1 MGGLD
6 SAKESIGHLPAR
18 HSNIEI
24 DELRYDGFYFIH
36 TVTFSSTS
44 SYFTCYRQLSDPF
57 LSALFIVSQI
67 LLQHPFMQ
75 VCIAISMPAPTLL
88 RILSVRG

>member
-1 MGGLD
+1 MMGGLD

-44 SYFTCYRQLSDPF
+44 S
-57 LSALFIVSQI
+57 
-67 LLQHPFMQ
+67 
-75 VCIAISMPAPTLL
+75 
-88 RILSVRG
+88 